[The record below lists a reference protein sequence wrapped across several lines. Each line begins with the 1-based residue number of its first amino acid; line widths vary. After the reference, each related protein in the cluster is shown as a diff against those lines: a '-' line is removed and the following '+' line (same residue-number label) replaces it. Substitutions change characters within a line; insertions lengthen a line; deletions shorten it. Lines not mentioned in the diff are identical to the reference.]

1 MGVVSRTAQESAR
14 PYDDR
19 VHSERPTLRAVAERS
34 GVSMKTVSRVVNG
47 ERYVAADTAARV
59 LSVAAELGFRPNTLA
74 REFRAGGSSA
84 TVGLV
89 TGDVANPFY
98 ARIARG
104 AEHALRDPGLSLL
117 SASNDEDAARERTLV
132 AHLVERRVSGLLVV
146 SADDDHTLLARERT
160 LGTPVVFLD
169 RAPADVAADSVVL
182 DNAGGVRVA
191 VEHLLERGHRRI
203 GLIGDLSRL
212 STHRERVDA
221 FGTAMRAAGIPDWE
235 RWVRSDSHDLDEA
248 SRAARDLVDGPDA
261 PTAIVTTNNRITT
274 GALRA
279 FVDRPERPAL
289 VGFDDFDLADVL
301 GVTVIAH
308 DPDAMGSVG
317 ARELLA
323 RIAGDDGP
331 PRHHVLPVRLVVRAS
346 SSTSR

>member
-1 MGVVSRTAQESAR
+1 MST
-14 PYDDR
+14 
-19 VHSERPTLRAVAERS
+19 ERPTLRAVAERS

-47 ERYVAADTAARV
+47 ERYVAADTAERV
-59 LSVAAELGFRPNTLA
+59 LAAAAELGFRPNTLA
-74 REFRAGGSSA
+74 RELRAGGRSA

-98 ARIARG
+98 SRIARG
-104 AEHALRDPGLSLL
+104 AEHALRAPGLSLL
-117 SASNDEDAARERTLV
+117 SASTDEDADRERTLV
-132 AHLVERRVSGLLVV
+132 AQLVERRVGGLLVV
-146 SADDDHTLLARERT
+146 SADDDHSLLARERA

-169 RAPADVAADSVVL
+169 RSPTDVDVDSVVL
-182 DNAGGVRVA
+182 DNAGGMRSA

-212 STHRERVDA
+212 STHRARVEA
-221 FGTAMRAAGIPDWE
+221 FGEAMRDAGVDDWE

-248 SRAARDLVDGPDA
+248 SRSAVSLVESPEP
-261 PTAIVTTNNRITT
+261 PTAVVTTNNRITT

-279 FVDRPERPAL
+279 YADRPDRPAL
-289 VGFDDFDLADVL
+289 VGFDDFELADVL
-301 GVTVIAH
+301 GISVIAH
-308 DPDAMGSVG
+308 EPEAMGRVG
-317 ARELLA
+317 AGELLA

-346 SSTSR
+346 SSTPR

>member
-1 MGVVSRTAQESAR
+1 VST
-14 PYDDR
+14 D
-19 VHSERPTLRAVAERS
+19 RPTLRAVAERS

-47 ERYVAADTAARV
+47 ERYVAAETAQRV
-59 LSVAAELGFRPNTLA
+59 LAAAAELGFRPNTLA
-74 REFRAGGSSA
+74 RELRAGGRSA
-84 TVGLV
+84 TIGLV

-98 ARIARG
+98 SKIARG
-104 AEHALRDPGLSLL
+104 AEHALRAPGLSLL
-117 SASNDEDAARERTLV
+117 SASTDEDADRERTLV
-132 AHLVERRVSGLLVV
+132 AQLVERRVGGLLVV
-146 SADDDHTLLARERT
+146 SADDDHSMLARERT

-169 RAPADVAADSVVL
+169 RAPVDLDADSVVL
-182 DNAGGVRVA
+182 DNVGGVRSA
-191 VEHLLERGHRRI
+191 VEHLIERGHRRI

-212 STHRERVDA
+212 STHRARVEA
-221 FGTAMRAAGIPDWE
+221 FGEAMRDAGVQDWE

-248 SRAARDLVDGPDA
+248 SRAARDLVDGPHA

-301 GVTVIAH
+301 GITVIAH
-308 DPDAMGSVG
+308 EPDAMGSVG
-317 ARELLA
+317 ADELLA
-323 RIAGDDGP
+323 RIAGDDSP

>member
-1 MGVVSRTAQESAR
+1 MST
-14 PYDDR
+14 
-19 VHSERPTLRAVAERS
+19 ERPTLRAVAERS

-59 LSVAAELGFRPNTLA
+59 LTVAAELGFRPNTLA
-74 REFRAGGSSA
+74 REFRAGGRSA
-84 TVGLV
+84 TIGLV

-98 ARIARG
+98 SRIARG
-104 AEHALRDPGLSLL
+104 AERALRAPGLSLL
-117 SASNDEDAARERTLV
+117 STSNDEDADRERTLV
-132 AHLVERRVSGLLVV
+132 AQLVERRVSGLLVV
-146 SADDDHTLLARERT
+146 SADDDHSLIARERA

-169 RAPADVAADSVVL
+169 RAPADVDADSVVL
-182 DNAGGVRVA
+182 DNAGGIRTA

-203 GLIGDLSRL
+203 GLVGDLSRL
-212 STHRERVDA
+212 STHRERVHA
-221 FGTAMRAAGIPDWE
+221 FGDAMRAAGVPDWQ

-248 SRAARDLVDGPDA
+248 SRAVRDLVDAPEP

-279 FVDRPERPAL
+279 LVDRTDRPAL

-301 GVTVIAH
+301 GITVIAS
-308 DPDAMGSVG
+308 DPDAMGRVG
-317 ARELLA
+317 AEELLA

-331 PRHHVLPVRLVVRAS
+331 PRHHVQPVRLVVRAS
-346 SSTSR
+346 SSTAR